1 MFGELG
7 RTLMILGAVLFVAGL
22 ALTYAGRLP
31 WLGNLPGNLPGDVAI
46 ERENFRLYAPFG
58 TMIVVSVVVTL
69 LLNLVVR
76 LFR

>member
-31 WLGNLPGNLPGDVAI
+31 WLGNLPGDVAI

>member
-31 WLGNLPGNLPGDVAI
+31 WLGNLPGDVAI
-46 ERENFRLYAPFG
+46 ERDNFRLYAPFG
-58 TMIVVSVVVTL
+58 TMIVVSIVVTV

>member
-1 MFGELG
+1 MHMVGELG

-22 ALTYAGRLP
+22 ALTYAGRVP
-31 WLGNLPGNLPGDVAI
+31 WLGNLPGDVAI

-58 TMIVVSVVVTL
+58 TMIVVSIVVSL

>member
-31 WLGNLPGNLPGDVAI
+31 WLGNLPGDVAI
-46 ERENFRLYAPFG
+46 ERDNFRLYAPFG
-58 TMIVVSVVVTL
+58 TMIVVSIVVTV
-69 LLNLVVR
+69 LLNLVMR

>member
-31 WLGNLPGNLPGDVAI
+31 WLGNLPGDVAI
-46 ERENFRLYAPFG
+46 ERNNFRLYAPFG
-58 TMIVVSVVVTL
+58 TMIVVSIVVTV
-69 LLNLVVR
+69 LLNLVMR

>member
-7 RTLMILGAVLFVAGL
+7 RALMILGAVLFVAGL

-31 WLGNLPGNLPGDVAI
+31 WLGNLPGDVAI
-46 ERENFRLYAPFG
+46 ERDNFRLYAPFG
-58 TMIVVSVVVTL
+58 TMIVVSVVVTV

>member
-7 RTLMILGAVLFVAGL
+7 RTLMILGAVLFVVGL
-22 ALTYAGRLP
+22 ALTYAGRIP
-31 WLGNLPGNLPGDVAI
+31 WLGNLPGDVAI
-46 ERENFRLYAPFG
+46 ERTNFRLYAPFG
-58 TMIVVSVVVTL
+58 TMIVVSIVLTL

>member
-22 ALTYAGRLP
+22 AFTYAGRLP
-31 WLGNLPGNLPGDVAI
+31 WLGNLPGDVAI
-46 ERENFRLYAPFG
+46 ERNNFRLYAPFG
-58 TMIVVSVVVTL
+58 TMIVVSIVVTV
-69 LLNLVVR
+69 LLNLVMR